1 MNDTN
6 LDKKKVVIGSII
18 KNVEKDI
25 PNFFKLVTKISSM
38 YSDYSIILVES
49 DSTDNTFY
57 VAKKFLEEK
66 KGKIIK
72 VNTDKC
78 NYRTERISLCR
89 NQIILEIKKDN
100 KLNKFDHL
108 IILDAD
114 NINTLLTPEK
124 IRNTLNMAPQDWLGI
139 FPNQYFFYYDLWALR
154 IDKYFDYDCFQKFK
168 EYSSHKNI
176 KKIYNDIIFKNFF
189 VIKKF
194 KNRFI
199 KVKSAFGGMGIYRLK
214 LVLNSHYNANGGKN
228 SEHVMFHNMITSQNK
243 EILYIDKDLIN
254 SYGLNEHIFKGF
266 CYRTFDYF
274 ARRLA
279 KKQI

>member
-1 MNDTN
+1 MNDAN
-6 LDKKKVVIGSII
+6 LDKKKVVIGSTI

-25 PNFFKLVTKISSM
+25 PNFFRLLNKISSL
-38 YSDYSIILVES
+38 YSDYYIILVES

-57 VAKKFLEEK
+57 IAKKFLEGQ
-66 KGKIIK
+66 KGEVIK

-89 NQIILEIKKDN
+89 NQIIFEIN
-100 KLNKFDHL
+100 KNDKLKKFDHL

-114 NINTLLTPEK
+114 NINSLLTPKK
-124 IRNTLNMAPQDWLGI
+124 ILNTLNMAPHDWLGI

-176 KKIYNDIIFKNFF
+176 KKIYNNIIFNKFF
-189 VIKKF
+189 IIKKF

-199 KVKSAFGGMGIYRLK
+199 KVKSAFGGMGIYKLK
-214 LVLNSHYNANGGKN
+214 LVLNSRYDANGGKN
-228 SEHVMFHNMITSQNK
+228 SEHVTFHNIITSQNK

-254 SYGLNEHIFKGF
+254 SYGFNEHVFKGF
-266 CYRTFDYF
+266 LYRTFDYF
-274 ARRLA
+274 ARRLS